1 MGMLKYVDTDIVFQE
16 IPDEVTIAVN
26 ISNCPCRCKGCHSK
40 HLWADTGE
48 PLTTDTVDGLMSK
61 YGGEATCFCFMGGD
75 ADPEGVASL
84 SRYVRG
90 RYPGMKTGWYSGRS
104 RTGQP
109 SVLDA
114 FDYVKLGPYVETLGG
129 LKHTTTNQRL
139 YKRRDDGRM
148 EDITSRF
155 WRRQ

>member
-40 HLWADTGE
+40 YLWADTGK

-104 RTGQP
+104 RTAVWKTSQAASGADNDRQQGQRP
-109 SVLDA
+109 PFALQYA
-114 FDYVKLGPYVETLGG
+114 TYHLVKGHLSRCERWPFA
-129 LKHTTTNQRL
+129 L
-139 YKRRDDGRM
+139 Y
-148 EDITSRF
+148 
-155 WRRQ
+155 

>member
-1 MGMLKYVDTDIVFQE
+1 MLLFHG
-16 IPDEVTIAVN
+16 
-26 ISNCPCRCKGCHSK
+26 RRR
-40 HLWADTGE
+40 
-48 PLTTDTVDGLMSK
+48 
-61 YGGEATCFCFMGGD
+61 
-75 ADPEGVASL
+75 DPEGVASL

-104 RTGQP
+104 RTREQA
-109 SVLDA
+109 VLDA

-129 LKHTTTNQRL
+129 LKQATTNQRL
-139 YKRRDDGRM
+139 YKRHDDGRL